1 MSESRDDFFIAIR
14 SALLKKG
21 AKQKF
26 SLFFLLAISFS
37 IFYLDN
43 SSIKYTK
50 SVRALINDGVYR
62 ISSAT
67 SSPLNFF
74 SFLSNKSKN
83 HFSTYDEN
91 IRLKKEL
98 ELIKTKEFD
107 SQFLLTENT
116 NLKKAIDLTKKENRE
131 TILAKVILDKNSP
144 FLKSLIAGKGSKS
157 GVKKGMP
164 VMNGNYLIGKIVEV
178 NYLSSRVLLLND
190 LNSRIPVIIE
200 PVGVQAI
207 LVGYGTTH
215 PILEHLPDKY
225 LPEAGSTI
233 FTSGKDGFFSSGI
246 PIGKTIAKE
255 EYIAVKLLTDPNQAL
270 FLQIVLNASEG
281 FERF

>member
-21 AKQKF
+21 ARQKF

-50 SVRALINDGVYR
+50 SVRALINDGIYR

-83 HFSTYDEN
+83 HFSTYAEN

-98 ELIKTKEFD
+98 ELIKAKEFD

-164 VMNGNYLIGKIVEV
+164 VMNRNYLIGKIVEV

-207 LVGYGTTH
+207 LVGHGTAH

-270 FLQIVLNASEG
+270 FLHIVLNASEG